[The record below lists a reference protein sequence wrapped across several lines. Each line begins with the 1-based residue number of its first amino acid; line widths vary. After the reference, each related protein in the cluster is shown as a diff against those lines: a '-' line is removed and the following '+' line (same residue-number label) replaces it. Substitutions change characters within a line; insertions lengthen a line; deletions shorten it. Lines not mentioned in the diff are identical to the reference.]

1 MKKLLRK
8 VAGITPAILR
18 HLICQN
24 TRPYQRIL
32 QYVRARPDIWVTT
45 QGNYMAWWR
54 EREKLRLSIHVSDGN
69 CCVEVSSPHAV
80 IEQVPGRFLTTEE
93 IPCPASR
100 YTGAVTITI
109 DPALARKDLL
119 VELLKREG
127 ILNIEMATG
136 GAFHLSDAEVTPLLS
151 KIEADLIKRTPLAP
165 GRPLEEDVQA
175 LRQIVQRKLAAYHLP
190 LLRVWYHPR
199 VNGIVPQAVFSPR
212 YDVDRAITNLSF
224 IRWLEQQYGVESTL
238 YIRAFCPFYTDR
250 EVQDLV
256 KSPWCSEIALH
267 GEFVTNAKRFGCEGA
282 AAKAEKEQLERASGR
297 RVLGVGMHGGEL
309 SSNRSPHT
317 NAAIHDAGLLYD
329 TTPRPVD
336 YYFPFRK
343 YANGGFT
350 TSYGLAHALSD
361 INIPA
366 GWRYG
371 RRFYAETVA
380 MMETIY
386 RANGVFVLMMHPI
399 YFGFLRYL
407 ARPKNLWRL
416 LVFLVRYLV
425 GKGGSW

>member
-1 MKKLLRK
+1 MKKLLSK
-8 VAGITPAILR
+8 LAGITPALLR
-18 HLICQN
+18 HLVSQN
-24 TRPYQRIL
+24 TQSYTRIL

-45 QGNYMAWWR
+45 QGNYIAWWR
-54 EREKLRLSIHVSDGN
+54 ERERMGLAIHVIDGK
-69 CCVEVSSPHAV
+69 CCIETSLPNAV
-80 IEQVPGRFLTTEE
+80 IEQVPGRFLTAKE
-93 IPCPASR
+93 IPCATSR

-109 DPALARKDLL
+109 DPTLTRK
-119 VELLKREG
+119 ELLLELLRREG
-127 ILNIEMATG
+127 ILNVEVATA
-136 GAFHLSDAEVTPLLS
+136 GAFHLSDAEVAPLLA
-151 KIEADLIKRTPLAP
+151 KIEVDMTKRTALAP

-175 LRQIVQRKLAAYHLP
+175 IRRIVQKKLAAYNLP

-199 VNGIVPQAVFSPR
+199 VNGIVPRAVFSPR
-212 YDVDRAITNLSF
+212 YDVDRAITNLGF
-224 IRWLEQQYGVESTL
+224 IRRLEQKYGVESTL

-256 KSPWCSEIALH
+256 NSPWCSEIALH
-267 GEFVTNAKRFGCEGA
+267 GEFVTNARHFGCECA
-282 AAKAEKEQLERASGR
+282 AAQAEKEQLERASGR

-309 SSNRSPHT
+309 ATNRSPYT

-343 YANGGFT
+343 YANGGIT
-350 TSYGLAHALSD
+350 PSYGLAHALSD

-371 RRFYAETVA
+371 RRFYQETVA
-380 MMETIY
+380 MMDTIY
-386 RANGVFVLMMHPI
+386 QANGVFVLMMHPI
-399 YFGFLRYL
+399 YFGFFRYL
-407 ARPKNLWRL
+407 ARPKNFWRL
-416 LVFLVRYLV
+416 LVFLVKYLA